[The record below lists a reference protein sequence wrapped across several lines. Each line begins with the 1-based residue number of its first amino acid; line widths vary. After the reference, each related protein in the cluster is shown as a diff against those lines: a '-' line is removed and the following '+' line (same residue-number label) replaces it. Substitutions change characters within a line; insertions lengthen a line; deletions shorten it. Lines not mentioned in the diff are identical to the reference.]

1 MARILV
7 VDDDP
12 DFASA
17 SRLVLES
24 VGHAV
29 VTAASPAE
37 GLAVLAREQPDL
49 LVLDVM
55 MVEPDDGIVMAQS
68 LRRSGNQIPIL
79 MLTSLPKV
87 MGFTYVKDDEMI
99 PVDEFLE
106 KPVAPKRLIEA
117 VGKLLGGGR

>member
-24 VGHAV
+24 GGHAV